1 MTRTIMT
8 GICVFIFLLSALS
21 TAIGQA
27 EQNLVAYWP
36 LDDGSGTKARDA
48 SGNGHDGTLEG
59 DAEWILGKYGQALD
73 FGAGDGYVVVPDDDE
88 LDLSQAVTYMGWFNL
103 NEPIAGQRRLMSKND
118 SIFLLFDFGVADS
131 LDLLVKPNNNFAEST
146 TPFEVGEWYHF
157 AGTYDGDSLGMY
169 INGELE
175 GEAGGVPEIA
185 TSDLELW
192 IGADDW
198 QPGITTFPG
207 ILDDIRIYSKALTP
221 AQIAQAMS
229 GPEAVQMT
237 AEKLSVTWGLM
248 KMAH

>member
-1 MTRTIMT
+1 MTRTIVT

-21 TAIGQA
+21 TVIGQA
-27 EQNLVAYWP
+27 EQDLVAYWP
-36 LDDGSGTKARDA
+36 FDDGFGKKTRDA

-59 DAEWILGKYGQALD
+59 NAEWIPGKYGKALD
-73 FGAGDGYVVVPDDDE
+73 FGAGDGYVIVPDDDE
-88 LDLSQAVTYMGWFNL
+88 LDLSQNVTYMGWFNL
-103 NEPIAGQRRLMSKND
+103 NEPIAGQRRMMSKND

-131 LDLLVKPNNNFAEST
+131 LDFLVKPNNTFAESP

-157 AGTYDGDSLGMY
+157 AATYDGDSLEMY

-175 GEAGGVPEIA
+175 GEVGGVPDIA

-221 AQIAQAMS
+221 AEIAQAMS

-237 AEKLSVTWGLM
+237 EEKLSVTWGLM
-248 KMAH
+248 KTAH